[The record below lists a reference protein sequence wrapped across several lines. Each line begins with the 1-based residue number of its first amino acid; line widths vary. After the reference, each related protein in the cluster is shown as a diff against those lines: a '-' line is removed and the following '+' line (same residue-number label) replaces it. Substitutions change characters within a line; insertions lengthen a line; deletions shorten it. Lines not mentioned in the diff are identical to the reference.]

1 MCSYHRDVIVLHMQC
16 NTIQLSSLCFISMG
30 PYPTRYFQ
38 VVLVVLVVGGWWL
51 VADST
56 EQTPKRSSSPCK
68 LQMQCKLSYC
78 SIVPCLTLTVL

>member
-38 VVLVVLVVGGWWL
+38 VVLVVLVVGGWWPTVQNKHQNDR
-51 VADST
+51 VALAS
-56 EQTPKRSSSPCK
+56 CK
-68 LQMQCKLSYC
+68 MQMQCKLSYC